1 MAKTSFYSGTGVSTG
16 NISDL
21 QDILEDTAASQDAA
35 ATSAA
40 ESAASAVLSANSANA
55 AQDAQGF
62 AEDAQAAAEAAQAAA
77 ETAQTGAETAETN
90 AETSQAAAEAAQVAS
105 EAARDD
111 SSTYATNSANSAS
124 ASASSASAA
133 AASASA
139 ANQSAIDAAADAVAT
154 AADLVATNA
163 DVVSAAA
170 SEAAAA
176 SSASNSAT
184 SAAQSASSASASSA
198 SASASAS
205 SASAAL
211 ASEQAAAA
219 SESASASSASAA
231 ATSASNA
238 ASSAANAA
246 ADATDVFAALD
257 EFTDLYLGAK
267 SSAPTTDNDGD
278 PLQTG
283 ALYWN
288 TSLSI
293 MYLWDGSQ
301 WVQAYSAA
309 SGVLLASNNLSDISD
324 AATARTNLGLAIGTN
339 VQAYDANTVVDGS
352 YVHTDNNYTTT
363 EKNKLAGI
371 EAGATADQTAAEIL
385 TAIKTVDG
393 AGSGLDAD
401 LLDGNQASAFSLT
414 SHNHTLDSLSNT
426 TITTNT
432 SGEILKWNGTAW
444 VNNTLAEAGIQP
456 AGSYLTTS
464 TTFGGDVSGTYNAIV
479 VANDSHTHAFDNLTG
494 KTGGTG
500 NYTTTGTM
508 TAATF
513 NATSTTN
520 GGFQGIDADSATNPS
535 FTWSAD
541 LNTGIYRPAAD
552 QIGFTTGGT
561 VACTISGSNFNVV
574 GALNAPTVDTNSV
587 VIGAGVT
594 LTEATDRADL
604 LKITS
609 STAGWG
615 GIQISNTS
623 NEFLWSFMGDGTV
636 GGIYDDLS
644 NAWAIQFDDGG
655 EVRLYYA
662 GAEKLNTH
670 STGVTIT
677 GHLRP
682 TFINWDNTGTAVIVA
697 SNNVSSGTDRSVGVW
712 TTNFSVTWP
721 AVNYGMAG
729 GVNANAGTGN
739 AAISFNTANSGN
751 QYTTTAMGQASEDVD
766 AGYTDYNN
774 NTVIYYG

>member
-1 MAKTSFYSGTGVSTG
+1 MAGYIGSKAIIVNSTSSNVTGDLTVDTNTLYVDSTNNRVGVGTTTPATALDVTGTVTADGLTVDTNTLHVDSTNNRVGVGTTAPEASLHVTTASGDTVLILEADPTNTDENDTPYIIFRADGSTGTTALVGLVGNSGDHATGTESNALLIEATGSRAVQVAPGSSVSAHFDPDGNVGIGTSSPTEALSVAG
-16 NISDL
+16 NIS
-21 QDILEDTAASQDAA
+21 
-35 ATSAA
+35 
-40 ESAASAVLSANSANA
+40 V
-55 AQDAQGF
+55 
-62 AEDAQAAAEAAQAAA
+62 
-77 ETAQTGAETAETN
+77 TGT
-90 AETSQAAAEAAQVAS
+90 VDG
-105 EAARDD
+105 RDV
-111 SSTYATNSANSAS
+111 
-124 ASASSASAA
+124 
-133 AASASA
+133 
-139 ANQSAIDAAADAVAT
+139 AADGT
-154 AADLVATNA
+154 K
-163 DVVSAAA
+163 
-170 SEAAAA
+170 
-176 SSASNSAT
+176 
-184 SAAQSASSASASSA
+184 
-198 SASASAS
+198 
-205 SASAAL
+205 
-211 ASEQAAAA
+211 
-219 SESASASSASAA
+219 
-231 ATSASNA
+231 
-238 ASSAANAA
+238 
-246 ADATDVFAALD
+246 LD
-257 EFTDLYLGAK
+257 
-267 SSAPTTDNDGD
+267 
-278 PLQTG
+278 
-283 ALYWN
+283 
-288 TSLSI
+288 
-293 MYLWDGSQ
+293 
-301 WVQAYSAA
+301 
-309 SGVLLASNNLSDISD
+309 
-324 AATARTNLGLAIGTN
+324 
-339 VQAYDANTVVDGS
+339 
-352 YVHTDNNYTTT
+352 
-363 EKNKLAGI
+363 GI

-385 TAIKTVDG
+385 TSIKTVDG

-479 VANDSHTHAFDNLTG
+479 VADDSHTHAFDNLTG

-609 STAGWG
+609 STATWG

-662 GAEKLNTH
+662 GAEKLNTL
-670 STGVTIT
+670 T
-677 GHLRP
+677 
-682 TFINWDNTGTAVIVA
+682 
-697 SNNVSSGTDRSVGVW
+697 
-712 TTNFSVTWP
+712 
-721 AVNYGMAG
+721 G
-729 GVNANAGTGN
+729 GVYVTGD
-739 AAISFNTANSGN
+739 FTASGN
-751 QYTTTAMGQASEDVD
+751 VTAYSDERLKTNIQTLDGALDKVKQLRGVSFEKDGRQDIGVIAQEVQAVVPEVVDTTHEYLSVA
-766 AGYTDYNN
+766 
-774 NTVIYYG
+774 YGNMVGLLIEAIKEQQQQIDDLKAKLEAK

>member
-1 MAKTSFYSGTGVSTG
+1 MAGYIGSKAIIVNSTSSNVTGDLTVDTNTLYVDSTNNRVGVGTTTPATALDVTGTVTADGLTVDTNTLHVDSTNNRVGVGTTAPEASLHVTTASGDTVLILEADPTNTDENDTPYIIFRADGSTGTTALVGLVGNSGDHATGTESNALLIEATGSRAVQVAPGSSVSAHFDPDGNVGIGTSSPTEALSVAG
-16 NISDL
+16 NIS
-21 QDILEDTAASQDAA
+21 
-35 ATSAA
+35 
-40 ESAASAVLSANSANA
+40 V
-55 AQDAQGF
+55 
-62 AEDAQAAAEAAQAAA
+62 
-77 ETAQTGAETAETN
+77 TGT
-90 AETSQAAAEAAQVAS
+90 VDG
-105 EAARDD
+105 RDV
-111 SSTYATNSANSAS
+111 
-124 ASASSASAA
+124 
-133 AASASA
+133 
-139 ANQSAIDAAADAVAT
+139 AADGT
-154 AADLVATNA
+154 K
-163 DVVSAAA
+163 
-170 SEAAAA
+170 
-176 SSASNSAT
+176 
-184 SAAQSASSASASSA
+184 
-198 SASASAS
+198 
-205 SASAAL
+205 
-211 ASEQAAAA
+211 
-219 SESASASSASAA
+219 
-231 ATSASNA
+231 
-238 ASSAANAA
+238 
-246 ADATDVFAALD
+246 LD
-257 EFTDLYLGAK
+257 
-267 SSAPTTDNDGD
+267 
-278 PLQTG
+278 
-283 ALYWN
+283 
-288 TSLSI
+288 
-293 MYLWDGSQ
+293 
-301 WVQAYSAA
+301 
-309 SGVLLASNNLSDISD
+309 
-324 AATARTNLGLAIGTN
+324 
-339 VQAYDANTVVDGS
+339 
-352 YVHTDNNYTTT
+352 
-363 EKNKLAGI
+363 GI

-385 TAIKTVDG
+385 TSIKTVDG

-456 AGSYLTTS
+456 AGSYLTGNQTITLS
-464 TTFGGDVSGTYNAIV
+464 GDASGSGTTSIV
-479 VANDSHTHAFDNLTG
+479 VTVADDSHNHVISNVDGLQTALDAKLNLS
-494 KTGGTG
+494 GGTV
-500 NYTTTGTM
+500 TGTLN
-508 TAATF
+508 ASTF

-520 GGFQGIDADSATNPS
+520 GGFQGIDADSATSPS

-541 LNTGIYRPAAD
+541 LNTGMYRPAAD

-561 VACTISGSNFNVV
+561 VACTITGSNFNVV
-574 GALNAPTVDTNSV
+574 GTLNAPTVDTNSV